1 MLGGW
6 GRQGWDRKESVFL
19 RTVGIFEG
27 SHIGIEMDSSAEGG
41 VKVIKEPIEKCG
53 MV

>member
-6 GRQGWDRKESVFL
+6 ESQGWHRKEIVFL
-19 RTVGIFEG
+19 RTVGIFDV
-27 SHIGIEMDSSAEGG
+27 SHIGTEMNSSAERG
-41 VKVIKEPIEKCG
+41 VKVIKELKEKCG

>member
-1 MLGGW
+1 LGGW
-6 GRQGWDRKESVFL
+6 ERQGWNRKETTTI
-19 RTVGIFEG
+19 RTVGVLIG
-27 SHIGIEMDSSAEGG
+27 CHIGTEINSSAEGG